1 MTPEQIQL
9 CKSSWANVVPIAD
22 QAAALFYQNL
32 FEADPSLK
40 PLFKGDMEEQG
51 KKLMDMISSA
61 VRLLDKPDVLI
72 PVVQRL
78 GAGHVKYGVEDS
90 HYETVGGALIKTLS
104 MGLGDAF
111 TPETEE
117 AWLAAYTILSST
129 MIDAAN
135 EVAA

>member
-40 PLFKGDMEEQG
+40 SLFKGDMEEQG